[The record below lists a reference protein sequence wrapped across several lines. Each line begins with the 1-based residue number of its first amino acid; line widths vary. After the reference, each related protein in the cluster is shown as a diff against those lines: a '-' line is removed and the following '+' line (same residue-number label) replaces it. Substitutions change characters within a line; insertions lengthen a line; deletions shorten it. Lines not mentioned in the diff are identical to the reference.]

1 MVTVAT
7 VVYTLCAEVCNYMT
21 VPGETFVRK

>member
-1 MVTVAT
+1 MVTMAT
-7 VVYTLCAEVCNYMT
+7 VVYTLCAGVCNYMT